1 MTNKNSKVPDVK
13 VHMPQAKQHN
23 FAFCLLPFA
32 FERERTGFTMVE
44 IVIMLAIIT
53 LISSAVLVS
62 FPSTLG
68 SISTQ
73 ISAQRFALALR
84 QTQNQALAVR
94 TVEGPEG
101 PIIPR
106 AVGIHADLTAP
117 GVFFSFADLNVNH
130 IYDASDIII
139 QEFGFDRGVRIVDIF
154 DDGGRS
160 QGAINIV
167 FTTPSA
173 ETTLYNESDS
183 IGQFVSVGVQAPG
196 GELMRRVRIH
206 ITGQISIE

>member
-1 MTNKNSKVPDVK
+1 
-13 VHMPQAKQHN
+13 
-23 FAFCLLPFA
+23 
-32 FERERTGFTMVE
+32 MVE
-44 IVIMLAIIT
+44 VVIMLAIIT

-84 QTQNQALAVR
+84 QAQNQALAVR

-106 AVGIHADLTAP
+106 AVGVHADLVAP
-117 GVFFSFADLNVNH
+117 GGFFSFADTNEDH
-130 IYDASDIII
+130 IYDSSDIVI
-139 QEFGFDRGVRIVDIF
+139 QEFVFERGVQVVDIF
-154 DDGGRS
+154 DEGGRN
-160 QGAINIV
+160 QDVINIV

-183 IGQFVSVGVQAPG
+183 IGQFASIGVQSPG
-196 GELMRRVRIH
+196 GELIRRVRIH